1 MARRHFA
8 KGLVAKPDVPLDLW
22 MEELRRNGDT
32 IIPQNQINRIAK
44 TVLRKADPKQ
54 FLLSHATIVA
64 SVDTYAPKNVKLG
77 KQFNRGV
84 QIDVRYPEFRIKPE
98 THSIINNNCFPAG
111 VMILMA
117 DGTEKPIEE
126 IKVDDKVIS
135 HTGIIRDVVRT
146 FKNPHNGPVYTVR
159 RRGDSRKLT
168 MTGEHPVHMIRPK
181 RNGAKTTFDDTK
193 PFEWVSAGLLQKY
206 DLIYT
211 PRSVS
216 VTATDMSPGKAKLIG
231 YFLAEGYYYKQ
242 APARVSQNFRDAF
255 PGENSIPCSV
265 VFALNKDETETLAA
279 DIVSLLRQEFGV
291 EALIAP
297 HRQSENAITVI
308 STRSLELVQFF
319 LKHVGQKAKEKKLS
333 IECMQLDPELQKLI
347 LQGWI
352 EGDGTVKA
360 TLTGW
365 ISATTSSVALA
376 SQMVVLF
383 NRCGVPTS
391 RFMRVTKGRK
401 RVKTADGNWMIETD
415 ETKSCTSH
423 IVTVN
428 SVDSTRLMSGSWLEA
443 IHQSASARLKK
454 HNFLK
459 FRVQPD
465 KMLHQVLGIKKES
478 FSGLVY
484 NFETE
489 IDHSYVANGVAVHNC
504 DSWDRPLLLSTY
516 RTFIGAQHYCFV
528 PDTKVLMADGTL
540 KNIQDIS
547 VGEEVIGGSGLPK
560 KVVHKH
566 VRDYEGEVKLI
577 YTGHNKQPIVCTPNH
592 PFARLD
598 RRDCIQCGVRLP
610 CNSRPASYKQR
621 INRTMCIECGRK
633 HSRPDGYEPQPQ
645 RVRAEELENRAIL
658 FAPIPNIKKN
668 TIEER
673 DSIRMSRLM
682 GFYLA
687 EGSLTKSN
695 GNPTGVIFTVG
706 TKETDL
712 IQQILDCV
720 RVVEPNARPVIEVSK
735 HSEHCTRIKVY
746 KASLARILNDRC
758 GTMAYGKRLST
769 DWMNS
774 AGPEEVKNLIG
785 AYVSGDA
792 DVHKVTQRVRAC
804 SVSQDLLQQIQF
816 LAASVRWSGFIVE
829 HSVKLGD
836 SNSVVFADG
845 TVHEIISKHQ
855 AHILHFDVK
864 SSKEICEFTTAHKKQ
879 LRSVAAGDL
888 KFLDNKKITFV
899 NKIETDSYS
908 GSVFNLEVE
917 EDHSYIIN
925 GTVQVFNCEHSQLPE
940 LSKGFIVDAIA
951 RDVGHSVYI
960 DILVATDKK
969 HEQLVS
975 DILSGRLNSLS
986 MGCFMPGT
994 LVTLGDGTLIPIE
1007 EIKPDMEVISQ
1018 KGNIC
1023 KVNNLQ
1029 IRTNRWSMRR
1039 VKAVGLPI
1047 IEATDNHK
1055 FYAAKSEDLQF
1066 RKSKG
1071 RKVLIEDSYKLNYVQ
1086 AGDLKIGDVIATPI
1100 PTAVVEP
1107 TVTEAEARLL
1117 GLWVGDGWKI
1127 DNKHDR
1133 TRGIGLCIN
1142 EKETDLI
1149 QEVEDIIGHSM
1160 WRSGELKQSV
1170 NGRPPV
1176 QTVVRKT
1183 ARSAAYLLNHSSC
1196 IRSLVDDHTSG
1207 RTSAA
1212 KRINQ
1217 SVMEWPESH
1226 QLAFLSGIVDSD
1238 GCVSTTKHG
1247 TSSVHISTRN
1257 SHLANQYMILLARC
1271 GMVST
1276 LQKATRPG
1284 TKMLPNSAGVDY
1296 RIRIGNDQVHKIPSL
1311 KINKNKDKIR
1321 PSKNSSGRWIQ
1332 DGYSYTRI
1340 KSVSSFDHQGWVY
1353 DLEVEKDHSYI
1364 ANGYGVSNCTSQ
1376 FTICTKCGNVA
1387 YDDASL
1393 CPCIAV
1399 DGKGSKFLD
1408 EDGVEHSIAELIGHV
1423 SVPNSNVF
1431 IEASWVHTPAFT
1443 GAVRRSILNEDE
1455 EKLVAMMA
1463 SSKLTARPVDA
1474 GGSRKRASMIHMAK
1488 GDDLDKPAEE
1498 ADPLDALKGLLPVGE
1513 SGSPE
1518 DGDDTEPAP
1527 DSTSP
1532 DAVKIPPLSDESPA
1546 DNSDEAAGSK
1556 PKAKTDKVDTVV
1568 NKIEDSIIDAVIKK
1582 VEDRFNPKPEDV
1594 GSVMV
1599 TNPSVDAG
1607 NDNLVTATMIANA
1620 VLADDVFDRD
1630 IKSIATRIISHGS
1643 RTASAS
1649 KRVSTVSHKDMLILL
1664 WAMDK
1669 RKGREYPTSFY
1680 KVAMKVGSMANYPS
1694 RNAFLASVKMQLGC
1708 ALTPSDIAFFTEKA
1722 ELTSIAGF

>member
-231 YFLAEGYYYKQ
+231 YFLAEGYYHKQ

-383 NRCGVPTS
+383 NRCGVPTT

-516 RTFIGAQHYCFV
+516 RTFIGASHF
-528 PDTKVLMADGTL
+528 
-540 KNIQDIS
+540 
-547 VGEEVIGGSGLPK
+547 
-560 KVVHKH
+560 
-566 VRDYEGEVKLI
+566 
-577 YTGHNKQPIVCTPNH
+577 
-592 PFARLD
+592 
-598 RRDCIQCGVRLP
+598 
-610 CNSRPASYKQR
+610 
-621 INRTMCIECGRK
+621 
-633 HSRPDGYEPQPQ
+633 
-645 RVRAEELENRAIL
+645 LE
-658 FAPIPNIKKN
+658 
-668 TIEER
+668 
-673 DSIRMSRLM
+673 
-682 GFYLA
+682 
-687 EGSLTKSN
+687 
-695 GNPTGVIFTVG
+695 
-706 TKETDL
+706 
-712 IQQILDCV
+712 
-720 RVVEPNARPVIEVSK
+720 
-735 HSEHCTRIKVY
+735 
-746 KASLARILNDRC
+746 
-758 GTMAYGKRLST
+758 
-769 DWMNS
+769 
-774 AGPEEVKNLIG
+774 
-785 AYVSGDA
+785 
-792 DVHKVTQRVRAC
+792 
-804 SVSQDLLQQIQF
+804 
-816 LAASVRWSGFIVE
+816 
-829 HSVKLGD
+829 
-836 SNSVVFADG
+836 
-845 TVHEIISKHQ
+845 
-855 AHILHFDVK
+855 HI
-864 SSKEICEFTTAHKKQ
+864 
-879 LRSVAAGDL
+879 
-888 KFLDNKKITFV
+888 
-899 NKIETDSYS
+899 
-908 GSVFNLEVE
+908 
-917 EDHSYIIN
+917 
-925 GTVQVFNCEHSQLPE
+925 QLPE

-969 HEQLVS
+969 HEQLIS
-975 DILSGRLNSLS
+975 DILSGRLNALS

-1055 FYAAKSEDLQF
+1055 FYAAKSENLQF

-1196 IRSLVDDHTSG
+1196 IRSLVDDHISG
-1207 RTSAA
+1207 RTSAS

-1247 TSSVHISTRN
+1247 TSNVHISTRN
-1257 SHLANQYMILLARC
+1257 SHLANQYIILLARC

-1284 TKMLPNSAGVDY
+1284 TKMFPNSAGVDY
-1296 RIRIGNDQVHKIPSL
+1296 QIRIGNDQVHKIPSL

-1321 PSKNSSGRWIQ
+1321 PSKNSYGRWIQ

-1474 GGSRKRASMIHMAK
+1474 GGSRKHASMIHMAK
-1488 GDDLDKPAEE
+1488 GDDLDKTAEE

-1513 SGSPE
+1513 SDSPE

-1607 NDNLVTATMIANA
+1607 NDNLVTATKIANA

-1643 RTASAS
+1643 RTASVS
-1649 KRVSTVSHKDMLILL
+1649 NRVSTVSHKDMLILL

-1669 RKGREYPTSFY
+1669 RKGREYPTSLY

-1694 RNAFLASVKMQLGC
+1694 RNAFLASVKVQLGC
-1708 ALTPSDIAFFTEKA
+1708 ALTPSDIAFFIEKA